1 MNAPLPV
8 KITQETAASA
18 YDDVASISNE
28 VAGRLAARLA
38 SETRGEVLFSG
49 ADRGRY
55 ATDASIYQ
63 VVPVG
68 VFVPRDATDAKTAL
82 DISRDLQ
89 VPIVARGAGT
99 SQCGQTVGAGLV
111 IDYSKHVRNIL
122 AVDARARTAEVEP
135 GIVLDHLNAALKPH
149 GLWYPVDVSTSAQ
162 ATLGGMA
169 GNNSCGS
176 RSIAY
181 GNMVHNVLGISAWR
195 SDGSLLELGRYDSAS
210 GEARRLGDYVK
221 ALSNQL
227 LPELEANWPKVLRR
241 VAGYNLDIFN
251 PQSEKPYTTDGSVNL
266 AHLLVGSEG
275 TLGLTKSL
283 KLQLSELPRAK
294 VLGVVNFPT
303 FYKAMDSAQHIVKL
317 GDGTLTAVELVD
329 RTMIE
334 LSLQNPAFATT
345 VRTALIGEPEA
356 ILLVEFS
363 GNSKGELTPKIK
375 QLVELMGELGL
386 PGSVVEMIDDA
397 PQKNL
402 WEVRKAGLNIM
413 MSLKGDGKPVSFIED
428 CAVPLRHLAEY
439 TDALTR
445 VFRKYGSKGTW
456 YAHASVGTL
465 HIRPILDMRRDGAGK
480 MRAIAEEAS
489 ELVRHYKGAFSG
501 EHGDGLC
508 RGEWIAWQFGPKI
521 NKAFARIKN
530 HLDPLNLL
538 SPRRIVSPPKMDDIR
553 LMRFPPAYTVIP
565 IKTVLD
571 WTAWNVQNDPTTE
584 KTSAPGSGGD
594 PAQGFAKAVEMCNN
608 NGHCRKFEAGTM
620 CPSYRVTRDEKH
632 LTRGRANTLR
642 LALSGQ
648 LGKFGEPSPQPS
660 AAGGRGSESELLS
673 LRPAGESWGEGALD
687 AVNDALDLCVSC
699 KGCKRDCPTGV
710 DMAKMKVEFLH
721 HYKAVHGYTL
731 KDRLVA
737 NLPNYARWA
746 SRFAPLLNLRDR
758 VPGLAALSER
768 VLGFSAKR
776 TLPQWKARTFFN
788 SGAPGASREEV
799 LASSKPVVLFV
810 DTFNGYFEPDNASS
824 ALKVLHA
831 AGYTVYLATKTIAD
845 GKSLCCGRTFLASGM
860 VDQAKAKAGEL
871 VAALLPFAEKG
882 IAIVGLEP
890 SCLLTLRDEALVMGI
905 GDAAQTVGRHALLL
919 EEFLAREAAAGQLE
933 ALKSQLSP
941 ISQPILL
948 HGHCHQK
955 AFGAVSPIIDVLR
968 LIPGAKPELIDSS
981 CCGMAGSFGY
991 EASHYDVSM
1000 QMAELSLLPA
1010 VRKQP
1015 DAILVAD
1022 GTSCRH
1028 QIRHGAQREAVHVAV
1043 LLARQLQGRG
1053 INFE

>member
-1 MNAPLPV
+1 MDTSPPLEISR
-8 KITQETAASA
+8 KAGTRT
-18 YDDVASISNE
+18 YDDVARVSNE

-38 SETRGEVLFSG
+38 SETRGEALFSG

-63 VVPVG
+63 IMPVG
-68 VFVPRDATDAKTAL
+68 VFVPRDAADVKTAL
-82 DISRDLQ
+82 DICRDLQ

-111 IDYSKHVRNIL
+111 IDHSKHVRNIL
-122 AVDARARTAEVEP
+122 AVDAGARTAEVEP

-181 GNMVHNVLGISAWR
+181 GNMVHNVLGAAAWLP
-195 SDGSLLELGRYDSAS
+195 SGSLLELGRYESAT

-221 ALSNQL
+221 ALSDQL
-227 LPELEANWPKVLRR
+227 RPELQARWPKVLRR

-251 PQSEKPYTTDGSVNL
+251 NQSEKPYTADGSVNL

-275 TLGLTKSL
+275 TLALTKSL
-283 KLQLSELPRAK
+283 KLRLSELPRAK

-303 FYKAMDSAQHIVKL
+303 FHKAMDSAQHIAKL

-329 RTMIE
+329 RTMIG
-334 LSLQNPAFATT
+334 LSLQNPAFARA
-345 VRTALIGEPEA
+345 VRTALIGDPEA
-356 ILLVEFS
+356 LLLVEFS
-363 GNSKGELTPKIK
+363 GNSKTELTPKIK
-375 QLVELMGELGL
+375 QLAELMGELGL

-402 WEVRKAGLNIM
+402 WDVRKAGLNIM

-428 CAVPLRHLAEY
+428 CAVPLVHLAEY
-439 TDALTR
+439 TDALTQ

-465 HIRPILDMRRDGAGK
+465 HVRPILDMRRGGAPR

-489 ELVRHYKGAFSG
+489 DLVRRYKGAFSG

-521 NKAFARIKN
+521 NDAFARIKN
-530 HLDPLNLL
+530 YLDPLGLL
-538 SPRRIVSPPKMDDIR
+538 SPKRIVDPPKMDDTR
-553 LMRFPPAYTVIP
+553 LMRFPPAYKVIP
-565 IKTVLD
+565 IQTALD
-571 WTAWNVQNDPTTE
+571 WSAWNVQNDPVTE
-584 KTSAPGSGGD
+584 QTSPPGSGGD
-594 PAQGFAKAVEMCNN
+594 PALGFAKAVEMCNN
-608 NGHCRKFEAGTM
+608 NGHCRKFDAGVM

-648 LGKFGEPSPQPS
+648 LQG
-660 AAGGRGSESELLS
+660 LT
-673 LRPAGESWGEGALD
+673 GEGVLD
-687 AVNDALDLCVSC
+687 AVKGALDLCVGC

-721 HYKAVHGYTL
+721 HYKAARGYTL
-731 KDRLVA
+731 GDRLVA
-737 NLPNYARWA
+737 HLPDYAPWA
-746 SRFAPLLNLRDR
+746 ARLAPLLNLRDTL
-758 VPGLAALSER
+758 PALAALSEKMT
-768 VLGFSAKR
+768 GFSAKR
-776 TLPQWKARTFFN
+776 TLPRWQARTFFN
-788 SGAPGASREEV
+788 SGAAGASREEA
-799 LASSKPVVLFV
+799 LAARRPVVLFV
-810 DTFNGYFEPDNASS
+810 DTFNGYFEPDNAAS
-824 ALKVLHA
+824 ALKVLQV
-831 AGYTVYLATKTIAD
+831 AGYTVHVATKKTAG

-860 VDQAKAKAGEL
+860 VDQAKAKASEL
-871 VAALLPFAEKG
+871 IAALLPFAEKG
-882 IAIVGLEP
+882 IAVVGLEP
-890 SCLLTLRDEALVMGI
+890 SCLLTLRDEALVMGL
-905 GDAAQTVGRHALLL
+905 GDAAHTVGRHALLL
-919 EEFLAREAAAGQLE
+919 EQFLAREAAAGRLE
-933 ALKSQLSP
+933 ALKARLGP
-941 ISQPILL
+941 VAEPILL

-955 AFGAVSPIIDVLR
+955 AFDAVSPILGVLR
-968 LIPGAKPELIDSS
+968 LIPGAKPELIESS

-1000 QMAELSLLPA
+1000 RMAELSLLPA
-1010 VRKQP
+1010 IRRQP
-1015 DAILVAD
+1015 GAIVVAD

-1028 QIRHGAQREAVHVAV
+1028 QIRDGAQREAIHVAA
-1043 LLARQLQGRG
+1043 LLARQLQ
-1053 INFE
+1053 I